1 MMSSQM
7 SSFTDIVDPRLSD
20 TPSTK
25 AGSTADI
32 KLEKGCHKA
41 WQLSGEPE
49 VLVELSDSNG
59 TVIEAGGC
67 SLSTFGEVEPLGE
80 DGEKFE
86 LREGWTLEKGDY
98 HLTATCPESS
108 EDCTEDVEVWL
119 IHEEGVL
126 DSMMENTMLWVSL
139 GGCLFSFCL
148 IPLGFILLVMNS
160 GNSGSQKL
168 MVIQSNTGERM
179 VAESSPSAEEL
190 AMVVASSQGG
200 GVMTTDQIY
209 RVMHGDEDDRKRILT
224 EIEKASSAQAIPDP
238 FVDSNTRTVERVA
251 VEPVS
256 EPTIIADSKEED
268 SQNWRSWD
276 EG

>member
-1 MMSSQM
+1 
-7 SSFTDIVDPRLSD
+7 
-20 TPSTK
+20 
-25 AGSTADI
+25 
-32 KLEKGCHKA
+32 
-41 WQLSGEPE
+41 
-49 VLVELSDSNG
+49 
-59 TVIEAGGC
+59 
-67 SLSTFGEVEPLGE
+67 
-80 DGEKFE
+80 
-86 LREGWTLEKGDY
+86 
-98 HLTATCPESS
+98 
-108 EDCTEDVEVWL
+108 
-119 IHEEGVL
+119 
-126 DSMMENTMLWVSL
+126 
-139 GGCLFSFCL
+139 
-148 IPLGFILLVMNS
+148 
-160 GNSGSQKL
+160 
-168 MVIQSNTGERM
+168 M

-256 EPTIIADSKEED
+256 EPTIIADSKEDD